1 MNGPTDQWDKTK
13 QVSYAMKDQFDFFNP
28 KFGLNYELNAQHR
41 LYASYAIAHKEPTR
55 NDYENNIGVNMK
67 AERLNDLEVGYQF
80 HSTAFTAGLNLYYM
94 DYRNQFVLTGELNDI
109 GEMIASND
117 NSGKSYRMGVEL
129 EAAWQPVN
137 WFRWDA
143 NALGA
148 VIGPKIG
155 R

>member
-1 MNGPTDQWDKTK
+1 MAYRPMGQNEAGELCHE
-13 QVSYAMKDQFDFFNP
+13 DQFDFFNP

-67 AERLNDLEVGYQF
+67 AERLNDLEVGYQY
-80 HSTAFTAGLNLYYM
+80 HSSTFQQRVNLYYM

-117 NSGKSYRMGVEL
+117 NSGKSIVW
-129 EAAWQPVN
+129 A
-137 WFRWDA
+137 
-143 NALGA
+143 
-148 VIGPKIG
+148 
-155 R
+155 